1 MCRSGRGADL
11 LCSFPNP
18 MCVPI
23 MIDGFMRV
31 YCAFTY
37 KPRDMKVPVVQCQT
51 AKGLFVQH
59 DEPHHL
65 NECV

>member
-1 MCRSGRGADL
+1 
-11 LCSFPNP
+11 
-18 MCVPI
+18 